1 MDRLNRLPDTDFPAR
16 SRQTALSRSTEPS
29 SRYPAADCSLNEP
42 RVHRRKSVPDASR
55 GVHPARRGSVRVLSG
70 CGLERFRK
78 GVFEESLSLFTT
90 HAREPLEELLKRV
103 PCLQVRYQTVHGN
116 PRAGK
121 HGHASHYFRIGVVYP
136 PLIHRAIIYQPV
148 RNLMS
153 IDCFSTPSPRT
164 TCRGGVCQ
172 PFRPDR
178 VGDYRGGVFELSGVR
193 VAAGPA
199 ELGHDAELWGAP
211 VPGDGAAAG
220 DVAWVALT
228 DRPSWRMGPCPRARS
243 HTGRAAR
250 GGCDPACGGRPTAN
264 CAYSCCVTP
273 GRTETGPARP
283 P

>member
-1 MDRLNRLPDTDFPAR
+1 M
-16 SRQTALSRSTEPS
+16 
-29 SRYPAADCSLNEP
+29 
-42 RVHRRKSVPDASR
+42 SVPNANR

-70 CGLERFRK
+70 CGLDRFRK

-153 IDCFSTPSPRT
+153 IDCFSTPPPRT

-172 PFRPDR
+172 PFRPI
-178 VGDYRGGVFELSGVR
+178 GWAIIAEGSLSF
-193 VAAGPA
+193 
-199 ELGHDAELWGAP
+199 LGFGLRPDL
-211 VPGDGAAAG
+211 
-220 DVAWVALT
+220 
-228 DRPSWRMGPCPRARS
+228 PSWGTMLS
-243 HTGRAAR
+243 
-250 GGCDPACGGRPTAN
+250 CGGRQYLWRWRRGWRCGVGCVDGHGGRVHAPGHGRIQAAPHVEDATLLAVVGQQRTA
-264 CAYSCCVTP
+264 
-273 GRTETGPARP
+273 RTRVA
-283 P
+283 